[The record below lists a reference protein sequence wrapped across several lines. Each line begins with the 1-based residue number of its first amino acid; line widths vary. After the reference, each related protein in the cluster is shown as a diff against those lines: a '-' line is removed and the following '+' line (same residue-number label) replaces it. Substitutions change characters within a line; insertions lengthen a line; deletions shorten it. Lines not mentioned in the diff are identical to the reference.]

1 MFDKSFTHNNR
12 RRLARAGL
20 ILPVALASALAAAA
34 SDTEMTQTV
43 KIQPC
48 KGGETVAQ
56 YLDHKLSSSFRD
68 LGWRMFPA
76 NDGFDVERAFLASK
90 FMELRYRWRV
100 DRSGQ
105 VRAISERAQNLCS

>member
-1 MFDKSFTHNNR
+1 M
-12 RRLARAGL
+12 
-20 ILPVALASALAAAA
+20 ASAAAKVYTSLPADERQEFRLPKLLKTHLNQAA
-34 SDTEMTQTV
+34 SML
-43 KIQPC
+43 
-48 KGGETVAQ
+48 GETVAQ